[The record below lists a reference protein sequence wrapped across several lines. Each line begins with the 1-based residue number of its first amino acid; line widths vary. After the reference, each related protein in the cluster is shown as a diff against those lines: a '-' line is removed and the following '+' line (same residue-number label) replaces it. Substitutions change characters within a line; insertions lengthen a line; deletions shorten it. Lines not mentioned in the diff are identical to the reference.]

1 MTKHDQDRWIDAQD
15 ASRLLGPS
23 PSPFIESLVF
33 LTTWGILGAFSGLFW
48 WWCWTLVR

>member
-1 MTKHDQDRWIDAQD
+1 MIRHTHGWTDSLH
-15 ASRLLGPS
+15 ASRLLRAS
-23 PSPFIESLVF
+23 YSPFIESLVF